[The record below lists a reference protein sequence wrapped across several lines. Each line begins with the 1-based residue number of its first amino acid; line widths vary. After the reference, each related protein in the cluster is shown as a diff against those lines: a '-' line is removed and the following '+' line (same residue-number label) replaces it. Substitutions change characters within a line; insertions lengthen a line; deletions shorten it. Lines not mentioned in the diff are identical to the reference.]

1 MAVITKTSL
10 KTQVINFLAAHGPAT
25 IGQIKAAIFPIRFG
39 RPYNPIS
46 DRGYYTDRFY
56 SYQEDYFYRPS
67 KADPRYIMWDR
78 QAHKFYTKF
87 TA

>member
-10 KTQVINFLAAHGPAT
+10 KTQVINFLAVNGPAT
-25 IGQIKAAIFPIRFG
+25 YTTILKAIFPIRYG
-39 RPYNPIS
+39 RPYNPIA
-46 DRGYYTDRFY
+46 DRGYHCDRFY
-56 SYQEDYFYRPS
+56 SYQENYFFNPS

-78 QAHKFYTKF
+78 KAHKFYTPF